1 MTSQLPAVLPLLE
14 SLYASQACHSHVG
27 DRWLVAVSGGP
38 DSMALLRLAIIA
50 ARELG
55 GEITVGHIDHQLRPE
70 SGADSEWVELQCAA
84 LGVRCL
90 TEKLEITA
98 SDRPRTAIEEQARHA
113 RYDALIRM
121 SRSVGATAVLTGH
134 TADDDAETIL
144 HHLFRGTGLRG
155 LSGIPEVRTLA
166 EGLVLWRPLLSIRRE
181 AIVACLSEL
190 QQSSLTDSSNASHAF
205 TRNRVR
211 SELLPWLERELNP
224 RSVEALV
231 RLAEQA
237 AEQQSWIETEAERL
251 LAAALVTPASEVVRL
266 HRALLAAAHPVLAR
280 ECFVRLW
287 VHQNWPRQAMTAE
300 HWQRLVEVC
309 PDHGPPA
316 VQMPG
321 GIDVR
326 RRGPMLVVSQVSPTE
341 SPSSDQ
347 PPVASHPPLPPS
359 INPKP

>member
-1 MTSQLPAVLPLLE
+1 MNPPLPSAH
-14 SLYASQACHSHVG
+14 SLHQALTDSRTPDVG

-38 DSMALLRLAIIA
+38 DSMALLRVALLTIQ
-50 ARELG
+50 EQG
-55 GEITVGHIDHQLRPE
+55 GELVCGHIDHQLRPE
-70 SGADSEWVELQCAA
+70 SGTDSEWVQQQCAD

-90 TEKLEITA
+90 VEKVELPA
-98 SDRPRTAIEEQARHA
+98 QDGHRTAIEEQARQA
-113 RYDALIRM
+113 RYAALNRM
-121 SRSVGATAVLTGH
+121 ARSVGATAVLTGH
-134 TADDDAETIL
+134 SADDNAETVL

-155 LSGIPEVRTLA
+155 LSGIPEVRSLG

-181 AIVACLSEL
+181 TIVACLKEL
-190 QQSSLTDSSNASHAF
+190 HQTSLTDSSNASNAF

-237 AEQQSWIETEAERL
+237 AEQQSWIEAEAERL
-251 LAAALVTPASEVVRL
+251 LAAVLVTPVTEVVRL
-266 HRALLAAAHPVLAR
+266 HRSLLVAAHPVLAR

-287 VHQNWPRQAMTAE
+287 VSQNWPRQAMTAE
-300 HWQRLVEVC
+300 HWHRLVEVC

-326 RRGPMLVVSQVSPTE
+326 RRGEMLVITG
-341 SPSSDQ
+341 SDQ
-347 PPVASHPPLPPS
+347 RLAVSDQRLAISGQPEG
-359 INPKP
+359 